1 MCGPT
6 DYVRFAPIA
15 TEKADIARNS
25 RTSGGRFPKFCL
37 VASASD
43 LQDRTFGGQ
52 FKQARH
58 SERRKH
64 RATTKSGHS
73 QYLEKSVAGFF
84 AIL

>member
-1 MCGPT
+1 MALDCTLPEPLP
-6 DYVRFAPIA
+6 FA
-15 TEKADIARNS
+15 
-25 RTSGGRFPKFCL
+25 
-37 VASASD
+37 ASAIHALLAGDFPSFAWS
-43 LQDRTFGGQ
+43 QARAIYKDRTFGGQ

-73 QYLEKSVAGFF
+73 QYLEKSVAGVF